1 MTDTAPQPFQPPF
14 FVGVDVG
21 GTTIKVGVVDDNG
34 RSMSKCVVPTEAN
47 QPPEVGMGNLERCV
61 HEAIQQAGLTMDDI
75 HSIGLATPGTMDIP
89 GGKLLTPGNLP
100 RWHHFPIRQHVA
112 DHLKKQTVLQ
122 NDANA
127 AAFGEFWVG
136 TAHDAPST
144 VLWTL
149 GTGVGCGIIIH
160 DVIIEGQHSHGGE
173 SGHMIVQMD
182 GGRLNVDGRYGT
194 LEAYCSATALVKR
207 CREAIDAGAETSLKI
222 NLAEGEQLT
231 AKLIADAAEAGDELA
246 DRLVLDT
253 ARILGVA
260 TVSIMHTIDPS
271 MVLIGGAMT
280 FGRHDNPIGRKFLQR
295 VKDEVQ
301 ARAFPIPAAMTRI
314 DYASLGGDAGYIG
327 AAGCARQRFTGK
339 TPSGT
344 GTGTSAYAC

>member
-1 MTDTAPQPFQPPF
+1 MTNNAQPQPPF
-14 FVGVDVG
+14 FIGIDVG

-34 RSMSKCVVPTEAN
+34 RSLSKCVVPTEAK
-47 QPPEVGMGNLERCV
+47 QPPEVGMANLERCV
-61 HEAIQQAGLTMDDI
+61 RDAVQQSGLTMDEM
-75 HSIGLATPGTMDIP
+75 HSVGLATPGTMDIA
-89 GGKLLTPGNLP
+89 GGMLLTPGNLP
-100 RWHHFPIRQHVA
+100 AWHGFQIRQHVQNR
-112 DHLKKQTVLQ
+112 LQKKTVLQ

-144 VLWTL
+144 VMWTL

-207 CREAIDAGAETSLKI
+207 CREAIEAGADSSLRAT
-222 NLAEGEQLT
+222 LDASQELT
-231 AKLIADAAEAGDELA
+231 AKLIAEAAEAGDELA

-271 MVLIGGAMT
+271 MILIGGAMT

-295 VKDEVQ
+295 VKDEVK
-301 ARAFPIPAAMTRI
+301 ARAFPIPAAKTRI
-314 DYASLGGDAGYIG
+314 DYAMLGGDAGYIG

-339 TPSGT
+339 TPSGAT
-344 GTGTSAYAC
+344 ADQHAYPC

>member
-1 MTDTAPQPFQPPF
+1 MSNDVQPQSPF
-14 FVGVDVG
+14 FIGVDVG

-34 RSMSKCVVPTEAN
+34 RSLSKCVVPTEAK
-47 QPPEVGMGNLERCV
+47 QPPEVGMANLEQCV
-61 HEAIQQAGLTMDDI
+61 RDAVQQSGMTMDDM
-75 HSIGLATPGTMDIP
+75 HSLGLATPGTMDIAA
-89 GGKLLTPGNLP
+89 GKLLKPGNLP
-100 RWHHFPIRQHVA
+100 AWHGFQIRQHVEQR
-112 DHLKKQTVLQ
+112 LQKLTVLQ

-144 VLWTL
+144 VMWTL

-182 GGRLNVDGRYGT
+182 GGRLNIDGRYGT

-207 CREAIDAGAETSLKI
+207 CHEALEAGAESSLKSY
-222 NLAEGEQLT
+222 LATGLGLT
-231 AKLIADAAEAGDELA
+231 AKLIADAAETGDELA

-253 ARILGVA
+253 ARVLGVA

-271 MVLIGGAMT
+271 MILIGGAMT
-280 FGRHDNPIGRKFLQR
+280 FGRHENPIGRKFLQR
-295 VKDEVQ
+295 VKDEVH
-301 ARAFPIPAAMTRI
+301 ARAFAIPAAKTRI
-314 DYASLGGDAGYIG
+314 DYAMLGGDAGYIG

-339 TPSGT
+339 TPSGAT
-344 GTGTSAYAC
+344 TDQHAYPC

>member
-1 MTDTAPQPFQPPF
+1 MTNNAQPQPPF
-14 FVGVDVG
+14 FIGIDVG

-34 RSMSKCVVPTEAN
+34 RSLSKCVVPTEAK
-47 QPPEVGMGNLERCV
+47 QPPEVGMANLERCV
-61 HEAIQQAGLTMDDI
+61 RDAVQQSGLTMDDM
-75 HSIGLATPGTMDIP
+75 HSVGLATPGTMDIA
-89 GGKLLTPGNLP
+89 GGMLLTPGNLP
-100 RWHHFPIRQHVA
+100 AWHGFQIRQHVQNR
-112 DHLKKQTVLQ
+112 LQKQTVLQ

-144 VLWTL
+144 VMWTL

-207 CREAIDAGAETSLKI
+207 CQEAIEAGAKTSLKS
-222 NLAEGEQLT
+222 NLVEGEQLT
-231 AKLIADAAEAGDELA
+231 AKLIAEAAEAGDELA

-271 MVLIGGAMT
+271 MILIGGAMT

-295 VKDEVQ
+295 VKDEVK
-301 ARAFPIPAAMTRI
+301 ARAFPIPAAKTRI
-314 DYASLGGDAGYIG
+314 DYAMLGGDAGYIG

-339 TPSGT
+339 TPSGA
-344 GTGTSAYAC
+344 GAEGSAYAC

>member
-1 MTDTAPQPFQPPF
+1 MSHNAQPQPPYFI
-14 FVGVDVG
+14 GIDVG

-34 RSMSKCVVPTEAN
+34 RSLSKCVVPTEAK
-47 QPPEVGMGNLERCV
+47 QPPEVGMTNLERCV
-61 HEAIQQAGLTMDDI
+61 REAVQQSGLTMDDM
-75 HSIGLATPGTMDIP
+75 HSVGLATPGTMDIAA
-89 GGKLLTPGNLP
+89 GMLLTPGNLP
-100 RWHHFPIRQHVA
+100 AWHGFQIRQAVA
-112 DHLKKQTVLQ
+112 DRLQKPTVLQ

-144 VLWTL
+144 VMWTL

-182 GGRLNVDGRYGT
+182 GGRRNVDGRHGT

-207 CREAIDAGAETSLKI
+207 CLEAIEAGADTSLKSLI
-222 NLAEGEQLT
+222 AAGQELT
-231 AKLIADAAEAGDELA
+231 AKLIADAAESGDELA
-246 DRLVLDT
+246 DRLVMDT

-271 MVLIGGAMT
+271 MILIGGAMT
-280 FGRHDNPIGRKFLQR
+280 FGRHDNIIGRRFLQR
-295 VKDEVQ
+295 IKDEVL
-301 ARAFPIPAAMTRI
+301 ARAFPIPAAKTRI
-314 DYASLGGDAGYIG
+314 DYAMLGGDAGYIG

-339 TPSGT
+339 TPSGS
-344 GTGTSAYAC
+344 GTGASAYAC

>member
-1 MTDTAPQPFQPPF
+1 MTMEQTQFHPPF

-34 RSMSKCVVPTEAN
+34 RALSKCVVPTEAQ
-47 QPPEVGMGNLERCV
+47 QPVEVGMANLERCV
-61 HEAIQQAGLTMDDI
+61 HQAVREAGLSMDDV

-89 GGKLLTPGNLP
+89 AGLILTPGNLP
-100 RWHHFPIRQHVA
+100 TWHHFPIRQHVA
-112 DHLKKQTVLQ
+112 DRLKKQTVLQ

-136 TAHDAPST
+136 TAHDAPSA
-144 VLWTL
+144 VMWTL

-173 SGHMIVQMD
+173 SGHIIVQMD
-182 GGRLNVDGRYGT
+182 GGRRNVDGHYGT

-207 CREAIDAGAETSLKI
+207 CQEALDAGNASSLKALI
-222 NLAEGEQLT
+222 DSGEPLTSKRIAE
-231 AKLIADAAEAGDELA
+231 AAEAGDELA
-246 DRLVLDT
+246 DRLILET
-253 ARILGVA
+253 ARVLGVA

-271 MVLIGGAMT
+271 MILIGGAMT
-280 FGRHDNPIGRKFLQR
+280 FGRHDNPIGRRFLQR
-295 VKDEVQ
+295 LKDEVRE
-301 ARAFPIPAAMTRI
+301 RAFPIPYQKTRI
-314 DYASLGGDAGYIG
+314 DYAQLGGDAGFIG

-344 GTGTSAYAC
+344 SVEDVALPI

>member
-1 MTDTAPQPFQPPF
+1 MTIDRSQFQAPF

-34 RSMSKCVVPTEAN
+34 KPMSKSVVPSESRR
-47 QPPEVGMGNLERCV
+47 PVGVGMENLERCV
-61 HEAIQQAGLTMDDI
+61 HESIQQCGLAMSDI
-75 HSIGLATPGTMDIP
+75 NSIGLATPGPMDIT
-89 GGKLLTPGNLP
+89 GGKLLEPGNLP
-100 RWHHFPIRQHVA
+100 TWHYFPIRQHVA
-112 DHLKKQTVLQ
+112 DRLQKQTVLQ

-136 TAHDAPST
+136 TAHDAPS
-144 VLWTL
+144 VVMWTL

-160 DVIIEGQHSHGGE
+160 DVVIEGQHSHGGE
-173 SGHMIVQMD
+173 SGHLIMQMD
-182 GGRLNVDGRYGT
+182 GGRKNVNGQYGT

-207 CREAIDAGAETSLKI
+207 CHELLDAGRESSLR
-222 NLAEGEQLT
+222 AVVASGQELT
-231 AKLIADAAEAGDELA
+231 AKLIDEACEAGDVLA
-246 DRLVLDT
+246 DELILDT

-260 TVSIMHTIDPS
+260 TVSMMHTIEPC

-280 FGRHDNPIGRKFLQR
+280 FGRNDSPVGRRFLQR
-295 VKDEVQ
+295 LKDEVKT
-301 ARAFPIPAAMTRI
+301 RAFPIPYAKTRI
-314 DYASLGGDAGYIG
+314 DFATLGEDAGFIG

-344 GTGTSAYAC
+344 PH

>member
-1 MTDTAPQPFQPPF
+1 MTNNTQRQPPF
-14 FVGVDVG
+14 FIGVDVG

-34 RSMSKCVVPTEAN
+34 RSLSKCVVPTEAK
-47 QPPEVGMGNLERCV
+47 QPPEVGMANLERCV
-61 HEAIQQAGLTMDDI
+61 RDAVQQSGLTMEDM
-75 HSIGLATPGTMDIP
+75 HSVGLATPGTMDIA
-89 GGKLLTPGNLP
+89 GGMLLTPGNLP
-100 RWHHFPIRQHVA
+100 AWHGFQIRQHVA
-112 DHLKKQTVLQ
+112 NRLQKPTVLQ

-144 VLWTL
+144 VMWTL

-207 CREAIDAGAETSLKI
+207 CREAIEAGADSSLRATLDAGQE
-222 NLAEGEQLT
+222 LT

-253 ARILGVA
+253 ARVLGVA

-271 MVLIGGAMT
+271 MILIGGAMT

-295 VKDEVQ
+295 IKDEIKT
-301 ARAFPIPAAMTRI
+301 RAFPIPAAKTRI

-339 TPSGT
+339 TPSGAT
-344 GTGTSAYAC
+344 AEQHAYPC

>member
-1 MTDTAPQPFQPPF
+1 MTDRAGFHPPF
-14 FVGVDVG
+14 FMGVDVG
-21 GTTIKVGVVDDNG
+21 GTTIKIGIVDDMG
-34 RSMSKCVVPTEAN
+34 QSMSKVVVPTEA
-47 QPPEVGMGNLERCV
+47 QQAVEVGMANLERCA
-61 HEAIQQAGLTMDDI
+61 HESVQQAGLTMDDI
-75 HSIGLATPGTMDIP
+75 HSIGLATPGTMDIAA
-89 GGKLLTPGNLP
+89 GTLLTPGNLP

-112 DHLKKQTVLQ
+112 DRLKKPTVLQ

-136 TAHDAPST
+136 TAHDAPSA
-144 VLWTL
+144 VMWTL

-182 GGRLNVDGRYGT
+182 GGRRNVDGRFGT

-207 CREAIDAGAETSLKI
+207 CLEAIEAGAETSLKS
-222 NLAEGEQLT
+222 LLEAGQELT

-246 DRLVLDT
+246 DRLVVDT

-260 TVSIMHTIDPS
+260 TVSIMHTVDPS
-271 MVLIGGAMT
+271 MILIGGAMT
-280 FGRHDNPIGRKFLQR
+280 FGRHDNIIGRRFLQR
-295 VKDEVQ
+295 VKDEVL
-301 ARAFPIPAAMTRI
+301 ARAFPIPAAKTRI
-314 DYASLGGDAGYIG
+314 DYAMLGGDAGYIG

-339 TPSGT
+339 TPSGST
-344 GTGTSAYAC
+344 AQQHAYPC

>member
-1 MTDTAPQPFQPPF
+1 MTNNAQPQPPF
-14 FVGVDVG
+14 FIGIDVG

-34 RSMSKCVVPTEAN
+34 RSLSKCVVPTEAK
-47 QPPEVGMGNLERCV
+47 QPPEVGMANLERCV
-61 HEAIQQAGLTMDDI
+61 RDAVQQSGLTMHDM
-75 HSIGLATPGTMDIP
+75 HSVGLATPGTMDIA
-89 GGKLLTPGNLP
+89 GGMLLTPGNLP
-100 RWHHFPIRQHVA
+100 AWHGFQIRQHVQNR
-112 DHLKKQTVLQ
+112 LQKQTVLQ

-144 VLWTL
+144 VMWTL

-194 LEAYCSATALVKR
+194 LEAYCSATAIVKR
-207 CREAIDAGAETSLKI
+207 CQEAIDAGAETSLKL

-231 AKLIADAAEAGDELA
+231 AKLIAEAAEAGDELA

-271 MVLIGGAMT
+271 MILIGGAMT

-295 VKDEVQ
+295 VKDEVK
-301 ARAFPIPAAMTRI
+301 ARAFPIPAAKTRI
-314 DYASLGGDAGYIG
+314 DYAMLGGDAGYIG

-339 TPSGT
+339 TPSGPT
-344 GTGTSAYAC
+344 AEQHAYPC